1 MNIIYFIRLLLKHI
15 YLLILGP
22 ALLFV
27 IIFYTTKD
35 KPKQY
40 TSVTNI
46 YTGIASGASLTS
58 LESSKVD
65 RLSTMIA
72 FDNLINIVK
81 SRETLEEV
89 GLKLFTSHMILEKPV
104 PEIIS
109 RESYSK
115 LMRIVPQE
123 VKDLVV
129 QNDFDKTYEAFTKY
143 KGKDFDNFIY
153 ELLAL
158 NHPDYSTSKMSGK
171 LKARRLNSSD
181 MLEISY
187 RSTDPG
193 ICQKTLEILIDVFI
207 TNYSSVKINQSDAI
221 IQYFQIELNDAQL
234 KLDEAEEEL
243 LQFNKKNNIINYYEQ
258 TEHIVGQKE
267 LFSARYNEIKME
279 YAASQSV
286 LKVLENKLTAQQ
298 KKQINNT
305 NIIEIRN
312 KLANLNLE
320 IATKEYQARFDTLQE
335 KSYTEEIV
343 SLNAESLMLQEELR
357 NSIDKSYFID
367 NSIDGITSNSVLVEW
382 LEEVVNYEAS
392 KAKLVIGTERKK
404 EFNDLVSDLAPKGAT
419 MKRLERKIDIA
430 EREYLSILNSL
441 NVAKLKQ
448 QNIELNSNLKVL
460 EPPIFPKKSEP
471 SKRKLLLLIGLMI
484 GFIIPASLI
493 IILDFLDQNIR
504 NAQRAE
510 KLSGLKVAS
519 IFPKLR
525 KAGRSI
531 DLEAITSAGLDA
543 IARRLIFNKEQNEK
557 SENSVNTNLIFSMQC
572 NEGKTTILVLL
583 LKKLAGIGYKNLYLS
598 HEEVHS
604 IRGVDSYTYKI
615 DNSFHRVANIKD
627 LHPELQ
633 SKKLDEYD
641 FIFVEMPGM
650 VNNPYPINLFKVIN
664 HSYAIIRANRAWT
677 KSDENALKDILE
689 VMPENKPQII
699 LNGVDIQEMENIMG
713 DLPRRRSYFRRLTK
727 DIIQLRFFSK
737 YEVAKQSKKERKT
750 RNDKSK

>member
-22 ALLFV
+22 ILLFA
-27 IIFYTTKD
+27 IIFYSTKD
-35 KPKQY
+35 EPKQY
-40 TSVTNI
+40 TSATNI

-89 GLKLFTSHMILEKPV
+89 GLKLFTSHMILENAV

-115 LMRIVPQE
+115 LIRIVPHD

-129 QNDFDKTYEAFTKY
+129 KNDFDKTYKAFKKY
-143 KGKDFDNFIY
+143 KEKDFNNFIY
-153 ELLAL
+153 ELIAL
-158 NHPDYSTSKMSGK
+158 NHPDYSSGKISGK

-193 ICQKTLEILIDVFI
+193 ICQKTLEILTDVFI

-221 IQYFQIELNDAQL
+221 LGYFQSQLDDAQL

-243 LQFNKKNNIINYYEQ
+243 LQFNKTNNIINYYEQ

-267 LFSARYNEIKME
+267 LFSAKYNEIKME
-279 YAASQSV
+279 YAASESV

-298 KKQINNT
+298 KKQINNA
-305 NIIEIRN
+305 NILELRD
-312 KLANLNLE
+312 KLASINLQ
-320 IATKEYQARFDTLQE
+320 IATKEYQARFDTLNE
-335 KSYTEEIV
+335 NKYTNEIAA
-343 SLNAESLMLQEELR
+343 LNAESLMLQQELR

-367 NSIDGITSNSVLVEW
+367 NSIDGITSTSVLVEW

-392 KAKLVIGTERKK
+392 KAKLLVGAQRQK
-404 EFNDLVSDLAPKGAT
+404 EFDDLVSDLAPKGAT
-419 MKRLERKIDIA
+419 MKRLERKINIA

-441 NVAKLKQ
+441 NVAKLRQ

-471 SKRKLLLLIGLMI
+471 SKRKMLLLMGLMI
-484 GFIIPASLI
+484 GFILPASLV
-493 IILDFLDQNIR
+493 IILDFLDQNIKS
-504 NAQRAE
+504 ASRAE
-510 KLSGLKVAS
+510 KLTGLKVAA
-519 IFPKLR
+519 IFPRLK
-525 KAGRSI
+525 KVGRSMDI
-531 DLEAITSAGLDA
+531 ETIKSAGLDA
-543 IARRLIFNKEQNEK
+543 IDRRLIFNKEQIGESNYQ
-557 SENSVNTNLIFSMQC
+557 VNTNLFFSLQGS
-572 NEGKTTILVLL
+572 EGKTTLLELL
-583 LKKLAGIGYKNLYLS
+583 LEKLADIGYKTMYLS
-598 HEEVHS
+598 PDHVDA
-604 IRGVDSYTYKI
+604 INGVEIINYKI
-615 DNSFHRVANIKD
+615 DNSFHKVANIAE
-627 LHPELQ
+627 LHPDLQ
-633 SKKLDEYD
+633 HKNMDDYD
-641 FIFVEMPGM
+641 FVIVEIPGII
-650 VNNPYPINLFKVIN
+650 NNAYPINLFRVTD
-664 HSYAIIRANRAWT
+664 HSFAVTRANRAWS
-677 KSDENALKDILE
+677 KSDENALQDILE
-689 VMPENKPQII
+689 VVAENKPQII
-699 LNGVDIQEMENIMG
+699 LNGVEIQEMENIMG
-713 DLPRRRSYFRRLTK
+713 DLPRSRSYFRRLIK

-737 YEVAKQSKKERKT
+737 SEVAKLSKKERKK
-750 RNDKSK
+750 REDK